1 MVKKGFPHFGISQ
14 SGAFIADLKNYNLPD
29 FILTLIAKECDS
41 DLLERGRIDD
51 RLTSMNDAS
60 LELLHRVFV
69 DCDEDK
75 AGKYGQFR
83 FYSYVSSMY
92 HKSEILINDTI
103 PGKSGKNHKIPI
115 AVKMNGMYIAIGFN
129 KAKGG
134 SVTKKDVNK
143 FYLVATDVKNGEHGT
158 QLIDAVLGSSVGFK
172 GEAIVELEKLSKT
185 GQKDPENKLN
195 FKTANF
201 ENRIYSVTK
210 CWFESTNFFF
220 FTYLRYGLYL
230 KRPPASIIL
239 LIRSGNGFMAYVWFF
254 VRFFISFLLVS
265 ISSSSFS
272 EMLAYVFSSISIG
285 SK

>member
-41 DLLERGRIDD
+41 DLVERGRIDD
-51 RLTSMNDAS
+51 RLTSMNDKS

-69 DCDEDK
+69 DCDEDE

-172 GEAIVELEKLSKT
+172 GEAIVELENLSKME
-185 GQKDPENKLN
+185 QKDPGNKLN

-210 CWFESTNFFF
+210 C
-220 FTYLRYGLYL
+220 
-230 KRPPASIIL
+230 
-239 LIRSGNGFMAYVWFF
+239 
-254 VRFFISFLLVS
+254 
-265 ISSSSFS
+265 
-272 EMLAYVFSSISIG
+272 
-285 SK
+285 

>member
-1 MVKKGFPHFGISQ
+1 LAKKGFPHFGISQ
-14 SGAFIADLKNYNLPD
+14 SGAFIAELKNYNLPD
-29 FILTLIAKECDS
+29 FILKLIAKECES

-69 DCDEDK
+69 DCDEDE

-92 HKSEILINDTI
+92 HKSEIMIDDTI

-115 AVKMNGMYIAIGFN
+115 SVKMNGMYVAIGFN
-129 KAKGG
+129 KATGG
-134 SVTKKDVNK
+134 SVTKKNVQK
-143 FYLVATDVKNGEHGT
+143 FYLIANDVKNGEHGT
-158 QLIDAVLGSSVGFK
+158 QIIDAVFGSSVGFK

-185 GQKDPENKLN
+185 GKQDIENKLN

-210 CWFESTNFFF
+210 C
-220 FTYLRYGLYL
+220 
-230 KRPPASIIL
+230 
-239 LIRSGNGFMAYVWFF
+239 
-254 VRFFISFLLVS
+254 
-265 ISSSSFS
+265 
-272 EMLAYVFSSISIG
+272 
-285 SK
+285 